1 MEIFCNA
8 FFTQYNALDIQ
19 LVAYKNCLL
28 LFIAPWF
35 EGTTVSFSPFTVE
48 VHLGCFQFGA
58 IMNKAAINFWS
69 KSLSGYMFSSSQ
81 VNTQAWKC

>member
-58 IMNKAAINFWS
+58 IMNKAAMNICVHVF
-69 KSLSGYMFSSSQ
+69 M
-81 VNTQAWKC
+81 

>member
-48 VHLGCFQFGA
+48 VHFGCFQFGA
-58 IMNKAAINFWS
+58 IMNKAAINTCV
-69 KSLSGYMFSSSQ
+69 Q
-81 VNTQAWKC
+81 VSV